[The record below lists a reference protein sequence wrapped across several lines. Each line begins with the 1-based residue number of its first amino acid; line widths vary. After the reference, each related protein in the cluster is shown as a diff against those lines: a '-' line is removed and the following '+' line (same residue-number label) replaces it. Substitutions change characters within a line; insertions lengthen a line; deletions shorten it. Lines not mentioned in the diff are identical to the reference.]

1 MGVRWACRPCAKC
14 LHHLDRDRAHRRRL
28 QQTGVVTQQGPRRV
42 VLAPDKFKGSLT
54 AAEVAAA
61 LAKGIARTAPRAEVV
76 RLPVA
81 DGGDGTVDAFLAAG
95 WDRISLEAPGPTGR
109 PTPTAYARRGDTAV
123 IELAA
128 VVGLSKLLGGQ
139 LDPLHASTYGLGV
152 VMAHA
157 LDRGARDIVL
167 GVGGSASTD
176 GGAGML
182 QALGLRILDDGGK
195 ELPCG
200 GRESDDAAGSQA
212 HGDGQ
217 RASGRSAVDAG
228 ASRRVGSSPRV
239 GVSRG
244 RARGARGDASPRGGA
259 ALLHA
264 AAVDRSGLHPA
275 LAQARITL
283 ATDVDNPLLGPTGA
297 VAVYAPQKG
306 ANPDDQVI
314 LEAALENWARLIDPD
329 EAGRP
334 GAGAAGGTGFGALA
348 VLGATARPG
357 IEVVLE
363 LIDFPAHL
371 AAADLVVTGEGS
383 LDTQSLHGKAPMGVC
398 AAARA
403 AGIPVMA
410 VAGRIHLS
418 AAQLRAAGFTASQA
432 LSDLEPNPERCMA
445 NAADLLYRI
454 GEHIGAHGIRR

>member
-1 MGVRWACRPCAKC
+1 M
-14 LHHLDRDRAHRRRL
+14 
-28 QQTGVVTQQGPRRV
+28 TQQGPRRV

-61 LAKGIARTAPRAEVV
+61 LAEGIARSAPRTQVV

-109 PTPTAYARRGDTAV
+109 ATPTVYARRGDTAV

-139 LDPLHASTYGLGV
+139 WDPLHASTYGLGV
-152 VMAHA
+152 VIAHA

-182 QALGLRILDDGGK
+182 QALGLRILDDAGV
-195 ELPCG
+195 ELPSG
-200 GRESDDAAGSQA
+200 GRESEDRAGRREVA
-212 HGDGQ
+212 H
-217 RASGRSAVDAG
+217 RA
-228 ASRRVGSSPRV
+228 

-244 RARGARGDASPRGGA
+244 RARGVRGDASPRGGA
-259 ALLHA
+259 ALLYA
-264 AAVDRSGLHPA
+264 AQVDRSGLHPA
-275 LAQARITL
+275 LEHARITL
-283 ATDVDNPLLGPTGA
+283 ASDVTNPLLGPNGA

-306 ANPDDQVI
+306 ASADDQVI
-314 LEAALENWARLIDPD
+314 LEAALENWARLIAPEQAD
-329 EAGRP
+329 RP
-334 GAGAAGGTGFGALA
+334 GAGAAGGTGFGAMA
-348 VLGATARPG
+348 VLGATPRPG

-403 AGIPVMA
+403 AGIPVLA
-410 VAGRIHLS
+410 VAGRIQLS
-418 AAQLRAAGFTASQA
+418 AAQVRAAGFAAAQA
-432 LSDLEPNPERCMA
+432 LSDLEPNPERCIA
-445 NAADLLYRI
+445 NAADLLRRVGERI
-454 GEHIGAHGIRR
+454 GADGLRRP